1 MAAAHRQ
8 AASLQ
13 NRPPPGDCNPGSGDV
28 AALVGRQKDINRCE
42 LGGLARPAQRSVLA
56 ERCDLPGGVD
66 GISGVQIGPGATL
79 LTRMPLSPSNC
90 ARLADRLAMA
100 AFKDSLVALRVP
112 VLLGK
117 VTRPSR
123 DNKVRGSQCPLTS
136 NYSVL
141 QAN

>member
-56 ERCDLPGGVD
+56 ERCDLF
-66 GISGVQIGPGATL
+66 
-79 LTRMPLSPSNC
+79 R
-90 ARLADRLAMA
+90 RR
-100 AFKDSLVALRVP
+100 
-112 VLLGK
+112 
-117 VTRPSR
+117 
-123 DNKVRGSQCPLTS
+123 
-136 NYSVL
+136 
-141 QAN
+141 